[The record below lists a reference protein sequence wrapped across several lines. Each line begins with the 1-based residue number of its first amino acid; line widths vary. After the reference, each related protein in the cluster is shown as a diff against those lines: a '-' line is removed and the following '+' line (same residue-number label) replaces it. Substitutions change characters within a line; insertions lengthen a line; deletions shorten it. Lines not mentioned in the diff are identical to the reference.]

1 MVGAGRMVHR
11 EGAGPGDRPR
21 CHAGTPSAARE
32 TAGKCLT
39 PLCPMFLSVKG
50 DIVVPDGGRCVKE
63 GLNVF
68 VLLRAV
74 SGMSQV
80 PCM

>member
-1 MVGAGRMVHR
+1 
-11 EGAGPGDRPR
+11 
-21 CHAGTPSAARE
+21 
-32 TAGKCLT
+32 
-39 PLCPMFLSVKG
+39 MFLSVKG
-50 DIVVPDGGRCVKE
+50 DIVVVPDGGRCVKE